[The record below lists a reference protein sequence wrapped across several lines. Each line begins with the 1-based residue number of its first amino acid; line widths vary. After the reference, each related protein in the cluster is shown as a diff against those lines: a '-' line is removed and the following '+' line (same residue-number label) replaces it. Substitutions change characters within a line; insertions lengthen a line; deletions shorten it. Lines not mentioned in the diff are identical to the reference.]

1 MARPCR
7 KLIRSLAAVL
17 AAGLFLLS
25 GCSDSSAPEEYVPQV
40 QLAADL
46 TYSREL
52 LGPDGEKLAVY
63 SAALPQLQ
71 EQTGTE
77 AAHINDFYKNEMTV
91 HEADCES
98 WFGIVSQKNY
108 PDTRTNSFEWK
119 DMGGTGDAGY
129 PLLYNDIW
137 SLLKDATGYL
147 WSDEWQVGYTAELQ
161 RKYYGTHITTAITVT
176 DAGTVTTAAGSFTGC
191 ICLAIDVQGL
201 EGGWRYR
208 GGKKEYYFAPGVGIV
223 RQVCHFKKQTLTATY
238 DLVEYTGT
246 GEGFFPLCDGF
257 FRRYAAQDLTD
268 GYIGEAEYTC
278 AARDDGGLVVLENR
292 TGIQRI

>member
-108 PDTRTNSFEWK
+108 PDTRTNSFAYRLL
-119 DMGGTGDAGY
+119 DAPAGFLSVERAMTVNGVVSHY
-129 PLLYNDIW
+129 FTEFFSLVSGWQRTFADLYSNTVKCETLIRDRVEAWCTERQIPCDKLAEL
-137 SLLKDATGYL
+137 SFGQL
-147 WSDEWQVGYTAELQ
+147 TAEFLPDGDLL
-161 RKYYGTHITTAITVT
+161 RLYYDH
-176 DAGTVTTAAGSFTGC
+176 
-191 ICLAIDVQGL
+191 
-201 EGGWRYR
+201 
-208 GGKKEYYFAPGVGIV
+208 
-223 RQVCHFKKQTLTATY
+223 QTLS
-238 DLVEYTGT
+238 DLQDEAVVVEL
-246 GEGFFPLCDGF
+246 PLAELED
-257 FRRYAAQDLTD
+257 FRLY
-268 GYIGEAEYTC
+268 
-278 AARDDGGLVVLENR
+278 
-292 TGIQRI
+292 